1 MKISTMKKW
10 GFLSWGLTI
19 VITVATLFSSF
30 SGVGNSE
37 VIMQV
42 CALSWADTGVYTA
55 AYAFKERTENKRK
68 IAVGL
73 IKDLAQEYGI
83 DSITPL
89 IQTIIME

>member
-10 GFLSWGLTI
+10 GLLSWGLTI
-19 VITVATLFSSF
+19 VITTATIFSSF

-42 CALSWADTGVYTA
+42 CALAWADTGVYTA

-73 IKDLAQEYGI
+73 IKDLAQDYGI
-83 DSITPL
+83 DSIAPL